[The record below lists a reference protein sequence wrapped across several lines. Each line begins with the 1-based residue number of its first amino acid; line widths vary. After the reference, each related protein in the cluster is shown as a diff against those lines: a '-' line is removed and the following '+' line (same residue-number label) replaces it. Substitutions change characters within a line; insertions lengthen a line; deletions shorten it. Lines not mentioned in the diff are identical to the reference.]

1 MKTPKE
7 AAPAKASEKNNSS
20 DRPKRSEHPFRS
32 AVIRGLGVVMPP
44 LLTIVI
50 FLWVGSTVQQY
61 VLEPVT
67 TGLRD
72 GIVWATANIQPD
84 PLEGTVVD
92 KTYRRADDGKM
103 VPIADIRP
111 ESTEAIVDGK
121 IYWWRADDGKIYWW
135 RADDGKMVPIA
146 DIRPDPDPIEAA
158 QPTRTID
165 DTIYWRTGDDKMV
178 PIGVYEHVQKNQ
190 GAEPIPPTAQGIY
203 QRYVELRYLR
213 PYLVIPAF
221 LAVFILVL
229 YLLGKFIAAGIGR
242 FFVNQM
248 EQGILS
254 LPLVR
259 NVYSSVK
266 QISDF
271 LFSPREIEY
280 TRVVAIE
287 YPRKG
292 VWSLGLV
299 TGESMLDI
307 RSAANEPVISVLV
320 PTSPMPV
327 TGYTINIR
335 KSEAIDLNITID
347 QAFQF
352 IVSCGVVVPP
362 QQVQEDID
370 VTPVAPQLPD
380 DAAK

>member
-1 MKTPKE
+1 MRTGRCWRRINERWNEGENGRALVVNCQKRTIRRMKTPKE
-7 AAPAKASEKNNSS
+7 TLPQTAAGKNGSNS
-20 DRPKRSEHPFRS
+20 RPKRPEHPFRS
-32 AVIRGLGVVMPP
+32 AVIRGLGVVTPP

-61 VLEPVT
+61 VLAPIT

-72 GIVWATANIQPD
+72 GIVWATADIQLD
-84 PLEGTVVD
+84 PVD
-92 KTYRRADDGKM
+92 GKTYRRVGDGKM
-103 VPIADIRP
+103 VPIA
-111 ESTEAIVDGK
+111 
-121 IYWWRADDGKIYWW
+121 
-135 RADDGKMVPIA
+135 
-146 DIRPDPDPIEAA
+146 
-158 QPTRTID
+158 
-165 DTIYWRTGDDKMV
+165 
-178 PIGVYEHVQKNQ
+178 VYDLVQENQ

-203 QRYVELRYLR
+203 QRYVELRFLR
-213 PYLVIPAF
+213 PYLVVPAF
-221 LAVFILVL
+221 LAIFILVL

-242 FFVNQM
+242 FFVNQV
-248 EQGILS
+248 EQGIQS

-292 VWSLGLV
+292 IWSLGLV

-307 RSAANEPVISVLV
+307 RSAANEPVISVLI

-327 TGYTINIR
+327 TGYTINIK
-335 KSEAIDLNITID
+335 KSETIDLNITID

-362 QQVQEDID
+362 QQVQGDID
-370 VTPVAPQLPD
+370 VTAATPQLPD

>member
-1 MKTPKE
+1 MKTPKKKSLQRASGKND
-7 AAPAKASEKNNSS
+7 AAG
-20 DRPKRSEHPFRS
+20 RPKRSEHPFRS
-32 AVIRGLGVVMPP
+32 AVIRGLGVVTPP

-50 FLWVGSTVQQY
+50 FLWVGSTVRQY
-61 VLEPVT
+61 VLEPIT

-72 GIVWATANIQPD
+72 GIVWT
-84 PLEGTVVD
+84 T
-92 KTYRRADDGKM
+92 
-103 VPIADIRP
+103 ADIQADP
-111 ESTEAIVDGK
+111 E
-121 IYWWRADDGKIYWW
+121 
-135 RADDGKMVPIA
+135 
-146 DIRPDPDPIEAA
+146 PIEAA

-165 DTIYWRTGDDKMV
+165 GQTYWRAGDDNMV
-178 PIGVYEHVQKNQ
+178 PMGVYELVKENQ
-190 GAEPIPPTAQGIY
+190 GAEPIPPTAQAIY
-203 QRYVELRYLR
+203 QRYVELYYLQ
-213 PYLVIPAF
+213 PYKVIPAF
-221 LAVFILVL
+221 LAIFILVL

-266 QISDF
+266 QVSDF

-292 VWSLGLV
+292 IWSLGLV

-307 RSAANEPVISVLV
+307 RSAANEPIVSVLI

-327 TGYTINIR
+327 TGYTISVK

-362 QQVQEDID
+362 QQVQGDID
-370 VTPVAPQLPD
+370 VTAVAPQLPD